1 MVKAP
6 INLVPPRAFPKR
18 IRVSQRCILAN
29 RWQITLLHAV
39 QVVHPIGV
47 SWTEFV
53 ESYMKAHRAQR
64 DDLQS
69 VPSVGPS
76 IAQDLRDL
84 GVTSV
89 AALSRRDPE
98 RLYRALNKLTGATQD
113 PCVLY
118 TFRCAVYFA
127 RTSHPK
133 PELLKWWN
141 WKGRTLAPSRTCCR
155 PDRKLPIF
163 LHQRL

>member
-1 MVKAP
+1 
-6 INLVPPRAFPKR
+6 
-18 IRVSQRCILAN
+18 
-29 RWQITLLHAV
+29 
-39 QVVHPIGV
+39 
-47 SWTEFV
+47 
-53 ESYMKAHRAQR
+53 MKARRAQR

-69 VPSVGPS
+69 IPSVGPS

-89 AALSRRDPE
+89 AALARRDPE

-127 RTSHPK
+127 RTAHPK

-141 WKGRTLAPSRTCCR
+141 WKGRTLAASRTR
-155 PDRKLPIF
+155 SRQMKLE
-163 LHQRL
+163 